1 MTAITSTGPVAAD
14 PSRNMTRYLLTGL
27 LVLAAALPFLVGK
40 SGFISNFTFLQMSL
54 MIVYAI
60 AVLGLNL
67 LTGFN
72 GQISLGHGAFFA
84 VGAYTAAILIEHYGV
99 NYWLTLPVAAML
111 CFVIGYL
118 FGLPALRLEGHYL
131 ALATFGLAIAVPQM
145 LKYKHLE
152 PLTNGVMGINL
163 LKPDPPFGLPL
174 SGDQWMYLVVLIV
187 AVAMFW
193 MARNL
198 LNSRPGRAM
207 VAIRDHTLAAGT
219 MGIDTSRYKATVF
232 GISALY
238 VGVAGALHAI
248 IFEFVAPDSFNVFEL
263 SIASSSIGAGGGR
276 RRHRLPGAVDRR
288 HVRAVSSRTTP
299 HAMTKKLH
307 PGRSRPAA
315 RAVSPGPLY
324 GITADP
330 ADLPDADGHRRR
342 RLLPGAEPARQ
353 ACMKR
358 PGAAE
363 RPQHPAIRKDS
374 RPSTV
379 PTGRASE
386 PPKAANPP
394 RRKDP

>member
-14 PSRNMTRYLLTGL
+14 NTRNLSRYLLTGL

-40 SGFISNFTFLQMSL
+40 SGFISNFTFLQLSL

-99 NYWLTLPVAAML
+99 NYWLTLPAAAIL

-163 LKPDPPFGLPL
+163 LKPDAPFGLPL

-187 AVAMFW
+187 ATAMFW

-207 VAIRDHTLAAGT
+207 VAIRDHTLAAST

-248 IFEFVAPDSFNVFEL
+248 IFEFVSPDSFRFEL
-263 SIASSSIGAGGGR
+263 SIAILVGAVVGGVAS
-276 RRHRLPGAVDRR
+276 LPGAVIGGMFVQFIEKYAD
-288 HVRAVSSRTTP
+288 
-299 HAMTKKLH
+299 AMTKKLTQAIH
-307 PGRSRPAA
+307 LPLELQPWT
-315 RAVSPGPLY
+315 LY
-324 GITADP
+324 GITLIVLIYVMPGGIAGGL
-330 ADLPDADGHRRR
+330 AALWARLKRRQ
-342 RLLPGAEPARQ
+342 G
-353 ACMKR
+353 
-358 PGAAE
+358 G
-363 RPQHPAIRKDS
+363 
-374 RPSTV
+374 
-379 PTGRASE
+379 
-386 PPKAANPP
+386 
-394 RRKDP
+394 